1 MTDDTGA
8 GQAQGADA
16 AQPQGGQP
24 PAQGAAAPPQK
35 AHGAG
40 EAAGGDDRAA
50 LEAKLEQLQAENF
63 RYREQRREM
72 EQQQLAAKPLAE
84 QLEAANAQLQAMKQQ
99 QQEQSL
105 QLATVAVA
113 TRLGYR
119 NPDLAYRLLDS
130 KAVQYADDGKP
141 ANVEK
146 LLTDLAKSDPYLL
159 AATDFGGGSRGAQP
173 GGSGAN
179 MNDIIRSA
187 AGR

>member
-16 AQPQGGQP
+16 AQSQGDQP
-24 PAQGAAAPPQK
+24 PAQGAATGQQAQ
-35 AHGAG
+35 GAG
-40 EAAGGDDRAA
+40 QVAGGDDRAA

-105 QLATVAVA
+105 QLATVQVA

-130 KAVQYADDGKP
+130 KAVQYAEDGKP
-141 ANVEK
+141 VNVEK

-159 AATDFGGGSRGAQP
+159 AATDFGGGSRGTP
-173 GGSGAN
+173 TGGTGAN
-179 MNDIIRSA
+179 MNDLIRQA